1 MEDAAVDKEALSG
14 SQAERLPASAEQDFT
29 LRHQGNLDLWVP
41 VADIPVAGTGHL
53 LTIHGEGKVPGP
65 MLSQLPAGVV
75 HQDGSAFQGAGLL
88 SKMNRRGSVSLVK
101 GPLCPQDNAH
111 TTWNR

>member
-53 LTIHGEGKVPGP
+53 LTCLLYTSSLCGWTEERLCCGAISP
-65 MLSQLPAGVV
+65 M
-75 HQDGSAFQGAGLL
+75 
-88 SKMNRRGSVSLVK
+88 
-101 GPLCPQDNAH
+101 
-111 TTWNR
+111 TT